1 MFAVV
6 KTGGKQYKVEVGT
19 IVDVEKLNGEI
30 GSSVDL
36 HDILLVSGEKGVSV
50 GQPVVEGAVVNAEI
64 VSQKKGPKLTIFKKK
79 IRQGY
84 HLKKGHRQE
93 LTRIKVTG
101 INY

>member
-6 KTGGKQYKVEVGT
+6 KTGSKQYKVEVGT
-19 IVDVEKLNGEI
+19 IVDIEKLDGEI

-36 HDILLVSGEKGVSV
+36 HDILLVSGDKGVAV
-50 GQPVVEGAVVNAEI
+50 GQPIVKGAVVNAEI
-64 VSQKKGPKLTIFKKK
+64 VLQKKGPKLVIFKKK
-79 IRQGY
+79 RRQGY

>member
-1 MFAVV
+1 MFAVL

-19 IVDVEKLNGEI
+19 IVDIEKLDGEI

-36 HDILLVSGEKGVSV
+36 RDILLVSGEKGVAV

-64 VSQKKGPKLTIFKKK
+64 VLQKKGPKLIVFKKK
-79 IRQGY
+79 RRQGY

-93 LTRIKVTG
+93 LTRIKVTD
-101 INY
+101 IRY

>member
-19 IVDVEKLNGEI
+19 IVDVEKLDGEI

-36 HDILLVSGEKGVSV
+36 RDILLVSGEKGTVV
-50 GQPVVEGAVVNAEI
+50 GQPVVKDAVVNAEI
-64 VSQKKGPKLTIFKKK
+64 VLQKKGPKLVIFKKK
-79 IRQGY
+79 RRQGY

>member
-19 IVDVEKLNGEI
+19 IVDVEKLAGEI

-36 HDILLVSGEKGVSV
+36 RDILLVSGDKGVAV
-50 GQPVVEGAVVNAEI
+50 GQPIVDGAVVNAEI

-79 IRQGY
+79 RRQGY